1 MQFYRVIRIVYIKS
15 QVIGKKDI
23 WAGRI
28 LELLSEVISEPK
40 NWTDGYEDYRKAV
53 WALKKSRIKLPKDM
67 GMEIILQGYCTSK
80 GSKTDPFSEEAV
92 SDRIVNEREWV
103 LPTKGDFNACR

>member
-1 MQFYRVIRIVYIKS
+1 VKFYRVIRIVYIKS

-40 NWTDGYEDYRKAV
+40 NWTDGYEDYRRAV

-67 GMEIILQGYCTSK
+67 GMEIILQGYCTTSNK
-80 GSKTDPFSEEAV
+80 PTNPFSDD
-92 SDRIVNEREWV
+92 SCTDRIVNEREWV
-103 LPTKGDFNACR
+103 LAVKGSNNDC